1 MPACKKPECHDT
13 KTDAVCD
20 TCLLDLK
27 EEREAWDYMNGIMKE
42 RKEQK
47 YDTYEFGCAQMFYKA
62 EDVDYHSVM
71 EDTILKKKLPSF
83 EHYNEKTH

>member
-1 MPACKKPECHDT
+1 VKKDGYKNFEMSLCFMPACKKPECHDT

-42 RKEQK
+42 RKE
-47 YDTYEFGCAQMFYKA
+47 
-62 EDVDYHSVM
+62 
-71 EDTILKKKLPSF
+71 
-83 EHYNEKTH
+83 